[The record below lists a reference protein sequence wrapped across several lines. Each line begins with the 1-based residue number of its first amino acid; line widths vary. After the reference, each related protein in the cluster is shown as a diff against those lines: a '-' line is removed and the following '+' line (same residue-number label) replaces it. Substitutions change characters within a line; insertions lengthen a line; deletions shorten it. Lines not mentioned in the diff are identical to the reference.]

1 MNVPPSPADTII
13 FWLWAGVLYK
23 VQVHTLGPR
32 PPTKSFRSRSFLA
45 RIGKLESLENNL
57 LHWNP
62 ATTPVV
68 WEALVRRLARVD
80 VSLQFLQSIFVFKND
95 FLFSESGSRPSLLRY
110 SWICPWSVSSHR
122 SSTLSVGNND
132 RQTNGTMNGAVC
144 QLLT

>member
-1 MNVPPSPADTII
+1 MSLPPQPILSYFDFEQAFEVRCKCIH
-13 FWLWAGVLYK
+13 WVLD
-23 VQVHTLGPR
+23 
-32 PPTKSFRSRSFLA
+32 PPTNSFRSHSFLA